1 MRFPRG
7 FTNVPGSQECKM
19 QEALGA
25 EFAPPRLQ
33 ELGLARNLNADPRG

>member
-7 FTNVPGSQECKM
+7 FTNVPESQECKM
-19 QEALGA
+19 REALGA
-25 EFAPPRLQ
+25 EFAPRLQ